1 MLNNEPLVRNLS
13 VLDKKAI
20 NWLRCNR
27 WVRLIDTD
35 KNLGT
40 ALVESQ
46 WIEDQVQ
53 IWLNKMSRHITEAEA
68 SQKIIAGSQ
77 TLGVITDRAIES
89 SVIEEE
95 QKNLLLLKH
104 NCTFLSH
111 SRKDPQAANL
121 QQTHWQLP
129 QFLSRISWSV
139 FEFLPSTC
147 GQELQACHWFACSH
161 H

>member
-1 MLNNEPLVRNLS
+1 MRAGRHARTFLRSLWCPQLPPVPEANIHTYVRLTSRELAQTWQRRMLNKEPLVRNLS

-53 IWLNKMSRHITEAEA
+53 VWLNKKTRHIPEVEA
-68 SQKIIAGSQ
+68 SQ
-77 TLGVITDRAIES
+77 
-89 SVIEEE
+89 
-95 QKNLLLLKH
+95 
-104 NCTFLSH
+104 
-111 SRKDPQAANL
+111 
-121 QQTHWQLP
+121 
-129 QFLSRISWSV
+129 
-139 FEFLPSTC
+139 
-147 GQELQACHWFACSH
+147 
-161 H
+161 

>member
-35 KNLGT
+35 TNLGT

-53 IWLNKMSRHITEAEA
+53 IWLNKMTRHITEAEA
-68 SQKIIAGSQ
+68 SQKII
-77 TLGVITDRAIES
+77 
-89 SVIEEE
+89 
-95 QKNLLLLKH
+95 
-104 NCTFLSH
+104 F
-111 SRKDPQAANL
+111 
-121 QQTHWQLP
+121 
-129 QFLSRISWSV
+129 
-139 FEFLPSTC
+139 
-147 GQELQACHWFACSH
+147 
-161 H
+161 